1 MAKREGF
8 LSKQRR
14 LPPWLQGRQMQL
26 YTVLFLLV
34 ITAVVKGDWIIWLAF
49 LLILVIAAIV
59 ALVLRSQRRFL

>member
-1 MAKREGF
+1 
-8 LSKQRR
+8 
-14 LPPWLQGRQMQL
+14 MQL

-34 ITAVVKGDWIIWLAF
+34 ITAMVKGDWIIWLAF